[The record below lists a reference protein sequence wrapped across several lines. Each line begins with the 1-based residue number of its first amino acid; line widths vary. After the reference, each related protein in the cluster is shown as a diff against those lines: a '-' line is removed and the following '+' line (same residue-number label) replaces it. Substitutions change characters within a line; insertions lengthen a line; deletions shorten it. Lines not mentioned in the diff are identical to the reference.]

1 MQKNR
6 LTSRIS
12 AHKSHVR
19 VGVILTE
26 NLGIVTA
33 KELWTTNKKK
43 KKKKKTR
50 IDVSLNARILAA
62 NQLESKI
69 TTKKDRQVILNQEH
83 MIP

>member
-6 LTSRIS
+6 LMSRIS

-19 VGVILTE
+19 VGVFKLKIW
-26 NLGIVTA
+26 GIVTA
-33 KELWTTNKKK
+33 KEMGTTNKKK
-43 KKKKKTR
+43 IHRPR
-50 IDVSLNARILAA
+50 IDASWNARILAA

-69 TTKKDRQVILNQEH
+69 ATKKDRQVILKREH